1 MVKGLSWRNLLNNGI
16 NLVVN
21 KMNSFVVGKKLA
33 LCKKF
38 NLEPPQPNMHIEIDI
53 FLIILWCDIA
63 SIFHVLT
70 YTAATSHVA
79 EFSDED

>member
-1 MVKGLSWRNLLNNGI
+1 MQ
-16 NLVVN
+16 
-21 KMNSFVVGKKLA
+21 
-33 LCKKF
+33 KF
-38 NLEPPQPNMHIEIDI
+38 NSEPPQPNMHIEMDSFI
-53 FLIILWCDIA
+53 IILWCDIA